1 MNLKQMLER
10 AAKRY
15 AGKTAIV
22 MGERQLSYTGLDEAS
37 NKVANALVGV
47 GIGKGDRVA
56 LLLANS
62 PEFAV
67 VYFGVV
73 KIGAVAVL
81 LDPKYKL
88 TELVSLCDD
97 SKPKVLVTESPCVE
111 QLAPVLDRF
120 KSVERVIDLGPKPK
134 GEFLSYKEIMA
145 QSSSTAIDAEPA
157 PEAIAHIA
165 YTSGPS
171 FHPRGVAM
179 SHQALVKEAAIS
191 GDSFE
196 QTDKDTVVLFALPM
210 HHAFGLIVIMMTAIT
225 KGSRVVI
232 LPGLSIESLFELIEK
247 EKATMFMGVPFVHG
261 LIVDAIEA
269 GGIKNDIS
277 SLRLWGT
284 AGAAM
289 PANIAKKVKQYLG
302 LTPVNF
308 WGMTE
313 SAAHVSCTALD
324 GRGAANSVG
333 KPLSGWELR
342 IVDDGG
348 RELPVGE
355 TGEITVRG
363 PIMNEYYNNPPATA
377 QVLKD
382 GWLYSGDI
390 GWIDEAGWLFLAAGR
405 KKDMIISKGQNIC
418 PSDIEEIIG
427 SHPKV
432 AEVAVVG
439 VADASRGETPRAVI
453 KLKAGEKATEP
464 EIKKFCLE
472 HLANYK
478 VPREVIFTESLPRT
492 ADGSIAKEEL
502 R

>member
-15 AGKTAIV
+15 ADKTAIV
-22 MGERQLSYTGLDEAS
+22 MGERRLSYAELDEAS
-37 NKVANALVGV
+37 NKMAHALLRLGV
-47 GIGKGDRVA
+47 GKGDRVA
-56 LLLANS
+56 LLLTNS
-62 PEFAV
+62 PEFVAI
-67 VYFGVV
+67 YFGVV
-73 KIGAVAVL
+73 KIGAIAVL

-88 TELVSLCDD
+88 AELFSLCDD
-97 SKPKVLVTESPCVE
+97 SQPRVLIAESPCFE
-111 QLAPVLDRF
+111 QISPVLSRF
-120 KSVERVIDLGPKPK
+120 KSVERVIDLGSKS
-134 GEFLSYKEIMA
+134 GGQFLHYENITA
-145 QSSSTAIDAEPA
+145 RSSSSAIDTEPA
-157 PEAIAHIA
+157 PEDIAHIA

-171 FHPRGVAM
+171 LHPRGVAM

-191 GDSFE
+191 ADSFK

-210 HHAFGLIVIMMTAIT
+210 HHAFGLVVVMMTAIIR
-225 KGSRVVI
+225 GSTVVI

-247 EKATMFMGVPFVHG
+247 ERATMFMGVPFVHG
-261 LIVDAIEA
+261 LVVEA
-269 GGIKNDIS
+269 VEAYGINHDLS

-289 PANIAKKVKQYLG
+289 PAQIARKLKEYIG
-302 LTPVNF
+302 LPPVNF

-313 SAAHVSCTALD
+313 SAAHVSCTDLD
-324 GRGAANSVG
+324 GREGASSVG
-333 KPLSGWELR
+333 KTLPGWELR
-342 IVDDGG
+342 IVDDKG
-348 RELPVGE
+348 RELP
-355 TGEITVRG
+355 TGERGEIVVRG
-363 PIMNEYYNNPPATA
+363 PIMNEYYNNPQATN

-382 GWLYSGDI
+382 GWLYTGDI
-390 GWIDEAGWLFLAAGR
+390 GWLDKTGWLFLAATR

-427 SHPKV
+427 NHPKV

-439 VADASRGETPRAVI
+439 IADEVRGEKPRAVI
-453 KLKAGEKATEP
+453 KLKPGKKATEV

-478 VPREVIFTESLPRT
+478 VPREIVFTDSLPRT
-492 ADGSIAKEEL
+492 ADGRVAKEKL